1 MLEGLIL
8 GAIQGITEWLP
19 VSSSGVLTL
28 VSLIFFGKTL
38 EVSFSLALFLHIG
51 TFLSAL
57 VYFWKDVISIL
68 KREDRKVFNYI
79 LISTIVTGVV
89 GIPVAVLFYRTFSG
103 LAAGVAV
110 SLIGVFLII
119 TGLAQIKKTSG
130 KIRPKNKITNSDAV
144 VVGALQGISVLPGL
158 SRSGL
163 TIAGLLFRKIKET
176 DALKLSFL
184 MSLPVVLG
192 GNIIL
197 NFLDDGMEFSTVS
210 FVALAT
216 AFVVGLLTI
225 KTLIQISRKI
235 NFGWFA
241 FGFGVLTLVSLFFV

>member
-38 EVSFSLALFLHIG
+38 EASFSLALFLHIG